1 MKGRPMQMNVL
12 RTKQVS
18 HVGNRDD
25 RGQPIA
31 CGDGQ
36 RCRRRVGSRDYIDWL
51 AVGRQV
57 FRSHLVQTS
66 EHLDANSEP
75 NPVQRRGAWA
85 RPQPTQASLRYAI

>member
-1 MKGRPMQMNVL
+1 MQMNVL

-25 RGQPIA
+25 TVSRSQVA
-31 CGDGQ
+31 TARDAGDG
-36 RCRRRVGSRDYIDWL
+36 L

-57 FRSHLVQTS
+57 FRSHLVQTA

-75 NPVQRRGAWA
+75 NPVDNI
-85 RPQPTQASLRYAI
+85 QPV